1 MNNVVLRTIPLT
13 AAFQPLSP
21 RDVEVATVD
30 VTAPP
35 ANQGPVIFEGDDGST
50 VAWIPGE
57 YHTLLRVN
65 LGAIRAR
72 GTPGDVLTLVGGTW

>member
-1 MNNVVLRTIPLT
+1 MNNAILRTLAVT
-13 AAFQPLSP
+13 VEFRPLSP

-30 VTAPP
+30 ITAPP
-35 ANQGPVIFEGDDGST
+35 SNQGPVIFTGDDGST

-57 YHTLLRVN
+57 YHTLVRVN
-65 LGAIRAR
+65 LGAIRVR

>member
-13 AAFQPLSP
+13 VDFQALSSQA
-21 RDVEVATVD
+21 VEIASVD

-35 ANQGPVIFEGDDGST
+35 ANQHTVIFAGDDGSE

-57 YHTLLRVN
+57 YHTFLRVN
-65 LGAIRAR
+65 LGAIRVR

>member
-1 MNNVVLRTIPLT
+1 MNNIILRTIPLT
-13 AAFQPLSP
+13 ADVQPLSAQ
-21 RDVEVATVD
+21 DVEVASVD

-35 ANQGPVIFEGDDGST
+35 GNQGPVLFHGDDGST

-57 YHTLLRVN
+57 YHTFLRVN
-65 LGAIRAR
+65 LAAIHVR

>member
-13 AAFQPLSP
+13 ADFRPLSSLA
-21 RDVEVATVD
+21 VEVATVD

-35 ANQGPVIFEGDDGST
+35 SNQGPVTFDGGDGGS

-57 YHTLLRVN
+57 YHTLVRVN